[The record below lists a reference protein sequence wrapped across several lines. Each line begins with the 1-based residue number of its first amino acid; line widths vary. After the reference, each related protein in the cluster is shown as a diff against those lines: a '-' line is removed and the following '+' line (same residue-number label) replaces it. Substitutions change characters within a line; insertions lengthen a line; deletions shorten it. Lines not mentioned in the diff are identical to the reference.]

1 MADKTD
7 GAPVAPSGTI
17 IRAANGDIL
26 RFDSTGMVMVLS
38 DSVIDDIARRLPA
51 SAAPAPAPAG
61 QARAWI
67 DPAILGNVDAWDVRR
82 DGEWLLFNANLDGR
96 QGARLF
102 RRLAEAADAESEPGI
117 FADGAGP
124 LYGMLSLGGARRA
137 EGFPE
142 PLAFPWHVL
151 APADEIGAVGLAGT
165 EEAAEQDVLQRL
177 PELTRDAAIAD
188 VIVARQYRNH
198 EALTLFMARTET
210 DTSASIADL
219 ARGGAYANFLTAI
232 RSLRAAAA
240 RMDRQAV
247 LYGIGLDYTLE
258 DVTSDADTYRNEMF
272 DLIGKLTAEIA
283 RMGLHCPPFLAQFD
297 CGTHDLNDHPV
308 LRAQWDLAWQGAS
321 HGLCYT
327 APGYMFRQ
335 DRFGRPDI
343 EALWQMAEMDACALE
358 LLHRGEEWSCPIFL
372 LAEREPDAARIR
384 VKARAMSGLVI
395 DADDPFGAGPCRGFS
410 LAGADNAPE
419 LVGVAVAEDD
429 PQDLI
434 VTFDKAPEGEAL
446 ELRYGFGMS
455 PDRAALDYPSACGA
469 LRDDWASD
477 SKTGVTL
484 HRWALPAALPV
495 W

>member
-1 MADKTD
+1 MADKTE

-17 IRAANGDIL
+17 ISAENGDIL

-38 DSVIDDIARRLPA
+38 DTVIDDIARRLPV
-51 SAAPAPAPAG
+51 SAAPAG
-61 QARAWI
+61 QAQAWI
-67 DPAILGNVDAWDVRR
+67 DPTILGNVDAWDVRR
-82 DGEWLLFNANLDGR
+82 DGEWLLFNANLEGQ
-96 QGARLF
+96 QGPRLF
-102 RRLAEAADAESEPGI
+102 RRLATAPDAESEPGI

-124 LYGMLSLGGARRA
+124 LFGMLSLGGARRA
-137 EGFPE
+137 DGFAA
-142 PLAFPWHVL
+142 PLSYPWHVL
-151 APADEIGAVGLAGT
+151 APADEIGAVGFSGT
-165 EEAAEQDVLQRL
+165 DDAAEQDLLQRL

-188 VIVARQYRNH
+188 VIVARQHQNH
-198 EALTLFMARTET
+198 QALTLFMARTET
-210 DTSASIADL
+210 DTSASIKDL
-219 ARGGAYANFLTAI
+219 ARGRACENFLTSI
-232 RSLRAAAA
+232 RSLKAAAA
-240 RMDRQAV
+240 RMERQAV
-247 LYGIGLDYTLE
+247 LYSIGLAFTLE
-258 DVTSDADTYRNEMF
+258 DVVSDADTYRNEMF

-297 CGTHDLNDHPV
+297 CGTHDLSDHPV

-321 HGLCYT
+321 YGLCFT

-358 LLHRGEEWSCPIFL
+358 VLHRGEEWSCPIFL
-372 LAEREPDAARIR
+372 LAEREPDPTRIR
-384 VKARAMSGLVI
+384 VKARALSGLVI
-395 DADDPFGAGPCRGFS
+395 DAVDPFGAGQSRGFS

-419 LVGVAVAEDD
+419 IVSVAVAGDD

-434 VTFDKAPEGEAL
+434 LIFDKAPVGDAL

-455 PDRAALDYPSACGA
+455 LDRAILDYPSACGA
-469 LRDDWASD
+469 LRDEWAHE
-477 SKTGVTL
+477 SKTGATL